1 MSEFIITKDIEEEN
15 DIKHYGVLGM
25 KWGVR
30 RANKKYSTATTK
42 EERAKASKKLSSHME
57 KASKKLNKLDT
68 KITKKH
74 AKAEKA
80 YNKYTKVAGRSAL
93 FRSESTIRNKK
104 RKFKAA
110 DARYANSINKANRW
124 YADMEKVFKETPL
137 STTKQ
142 QQAMGKRYADAM
154 ADRFSKSGFDRW

>member
-1 MSEFIITKDIEEEN
+1 MSDFIITRDYEDAS

-30 RANKKYSTATTK
+30 RTNKRYATATTK

-57 KASKKLNKLDT
+57 KASKKLNKLDA
-68 KITKKH
+68 KITKKY

-80 YNKYTKVAGRSAL
+80 YNKYTKAAGRSAL
-93 FRSESTIRNKK
+93 FRSESTIRDKK
-104 RKFKAA
+104 RRFKTA

-124 YADMEKVFKETPL
+124 YTNMEKTFKETPL

-142 QQAMGKRYADAM
+142 QQAMGKKYADAM